1 MRLMVCGLRL
11 YIPEVLLPTR
21 ALASCDSQITRIA
34 IKTTTTDA
42 SATLPP
48 YLIQRSR
55 WVSGAEFFSSF
66 SLITSLPTSRFQ
78 QLDAQEEKHRR
89 QRDEE
94 HQVSQID
101 HAAGKVA
108 VAAEDQLIRHIS

>member
-11 YIPEVLLPTR
+11 YIPEVVVSTR
-21 ALASCDSQITRIA
+21 ALASCDSQMTRIA

-55 WVSGAEFFSSF
+55 WLSGVGDFSSF
-66 SLITSLPTSRFQ
+66 SLMTSLLPPPRFQ
-78 QLDAQEEKHRR
+78 QFDAQEEKPRR

-94 HQVSQID
+94 HQVSQVD
-101 HAAGKVA
+101 HAA
-108 VAAEDQLIRHIS
+108 